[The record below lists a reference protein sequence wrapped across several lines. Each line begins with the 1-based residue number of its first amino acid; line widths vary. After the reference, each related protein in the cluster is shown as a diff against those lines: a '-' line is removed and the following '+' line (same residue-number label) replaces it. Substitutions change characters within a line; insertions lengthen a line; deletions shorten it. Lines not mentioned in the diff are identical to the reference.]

1 MTTFASA
8 STHRLLAALLLAA
21 GALASQP
28 SLAAPV
34 ELPPLGLY
42 RIDTDGTMAFSGNP
56 TQVRITTEGEHG
68 DTSARW
74 QAGANSA
81 TRDFK
86 GSGPVTHCVKAV
98 TGGTLPLPPQ
108 ANACTVQ
115 SITRIKDGFTQT
127 ANCSFGRLDLTV
139 HQLDKERWEYLTDM
153 TMMTTG
159 AAPDMSVLAPMLKQ
173 QAEHGE
179 TPEIRARAKQQLA
192 GLPGMQKQGDAT
204 YAATIARMKAEMETS
219 TDPEEKAGIRMALDR
234 MQAGTPTM
242 KTRSRTVWTRISNV
256 CDSGK

>member
-1 MTTFASA
+1 MSTFELHT
-8 STHRLLAALLLAA
+8 THRLLAALLLAA
-21 GALASQP
+21 GALTSET
-28 SLAAPV
+28 SLAAPI

-56 TQVRITTEGEHG
+56 TQVRLTTEGEHG
-68 DTSARW
+68 DTTARW

-81 TRDFK
+81 TREFK
-86 GSGPVTHCVKAV
+86 GSAPVTHCVKAV

-108 ANACTVQ
+108 AEACTVQ

-139 HQLDKERWEYLTDM
+139 HQLDKERWEFLSDM
-153 TMMTTG
+153 TMVTTG
-159 AAPDMSVLAPMLKQ
+159 AAPNMSVLSPLLKQ

-192 GLPGMQKQGDAT
+192 ELPGMQKQSDAT
-204 YAATIARMKAEMETS
+204 YAATIARMKAEMENS

-242 KTRSRTVWTRISNV
+242 KTRSRTVWTRISHT